1 VSYGPN
7 DGGEGFMNFIAAGL
21 SDVGRERDH
30 NEDSF
35 CILPEFRLFVVAD
48 GMGGHSAGDVASKMA
63 THTVASFFE
72 ATAQE
77 DATWPFSFDP
87 QLSVEENR
95 LLTSI
100 KLANKRIFDA
110 SVSNPDVQ
118 GMGTTVVGVLFAPD
132 SDRVYIAHVGD
143 SRCYRVRDGEI
154 QQMTKDHSL
163 VNDYLSVMPDMT
175 EEQRAEIPTN
185 VITRALGMQDSVA
198 VDLGAEE
205 GRPGD
210 CYVLCSDGLSGMISD
225 EVIRDSVLA
234 FGDDVEG
241 LASRLI
247 ALANENGGEDNI
259 TAVLFRITE

>member
-1 VSYGPN
+1 VSYDPN
-7 DGGEGFMNFIAAGL
+7 DGGEELMNFIAAGL

-30 NEDSF
+30 NEDSY
-35 CILPEFRLFVVAD
+35 CILPEYRLFVVAD

-72 ATAQE
+72 ATSQE

-87 QLSVEENR
+87 QLSVDENR

-100 KLANKRIFDA
+100 KLANKRIFEA

-118 GMGTTVVGVLFAPD
+118 GMGTTIVGVLFATD
-132 SDRVYIAHVGD
+132 SARVYIAHVGD

-154 QQMTKDHSL
+154 VQMTKDHSL
-163 VNDYLSVMPDMT
+163 VNDYLSVMPDMSDA
-175 EEQRAEIPTN
+175 QRAEIPTN
-185 VITRALGMQDSVA
+185 VITRALGMQDAVA
-198 VDLGAEE
+198 VDLGTDE

-210 CYVLCSDGLSGMISD
+210 CYVLCSDGLSGMITD
-225 EVIRDSVLA
+225 EVIRDAVVE
-234 FGDDVEG
+234 FGEDVEG
-241 LASRLI
+241 SSARLI
-247 ALANENGGEDNI
+247 ALANEGGGEDNI

>member
-1 VSYGPN
+1 
-7 DGGEGFMNFIAAGL
+7 MNFIAAGL

-35 CILPEFRLFVVAD
+35 CILPEYRLFVVAD

-87 QLSVEENR
+87 QLSVDENR

-110 SVSNPDVQ
+110 SVSNAEVQ
-118 GMGTTVVGVLFAPD
+118 GMGTTVVGVLFASD
-132 SDRVYIAHVGD
+132 TDRVYIAHVGD

-154 QQMTKDHSL
+154 VQMTKDHSL
-163 VNDYLSVMPDMT
+163 VNDYLSVMPDMS

-185 VITRALGMQDSVA
+185 VITRALGMQDSVV
-198 VDLGAEE
+198 VDLGVDEPH
-205 GRPGD
+205 PGD
-210 CYVLCSDGLSGMISD
+210 VYLICSDGLSGMLD
-225 EVIRDSVLA
+225 DPTIRDTVVEA
-234 FGDDVEG
+234 GDDVEG
-241 LASRLI
+241 LSSRLI

-259 TAVLFRITE
+259 TAVLFRVTE

>member
-1 VSYGPN
+1 MSYPPN
-7 DGGEGFMNFIAAGL
+7 DGGEEFMNFIAAGL

-35 CILPEFRLFVVAD
+35 CILPEYRLFVVAD

-63 THTVASFFE
+63 THTVASFFA

-87 QLSVEENR
+87 QLSVDENR

-110 SVSNPDVQ
+110 SVSNAEVQ
-118 GMGTTVVGVLFAPD
+118 GMGTTVVGVLFASE

-154 QQMTKDHSL
+154 VQMTKDHSL
-163 VNDYLSVMPDMT
+163 VNDYLSVMPDMSDA
-175 EEQRAEIPTN
+175 QRAEIPTN
-185 VITRALGMQDSVA
+185 VITRALGMQDSVV
-198 VDLGAEE
+198 VDLGTDECK
-205 GRPGD
+205 PGD
-210 CYVLCSDGLSGMISD
+210 VYVLCSDGLSGMITD
-225 EVIRDSVLA
+225 QAMRDAVVEL
-234 FGDDVEG
+234 GDDVEG
-241 LASRLI
+241 LSTRLI
-247 ALANENGGEDNI
+247 AMANANGGEDNI
-259 TAVLFRITE
+259 TAVLFRVTE